1 MEKQTTRYF
10 LLTACLVALTFL
22 PFIGLSDFN
31 TKGEPREAVVAYSMI
46 ETGNWVLPQNNGGD
60 IAYKPPMFHWAIAAV
75 SSVVGEVN
83 EYTSRM
89 PSAVAL
95 IVMTLAIYLF
105 YARRKN
111 AEIAFWTALITF
123 TNFEMHRAGANC
135 RVDMVLTL
143 FIVLALLQL
152 FRWTERGLRGFPVW
166 AILFM
171 GCATLTKG
179 PVGIILP
186 CMVTAVYLW
195 LRGWRFWPVVWRF
208 ALVALASCVLPVM
221 WYAAAY
227 RQGGDDFLYL
237 VYEENVLRFI
247 GKMPYGSH
255 ENPWPYN
262 VMTVLTGFAPYTLL
276 ALFLGLAHLK
286 GLKNLN
292 FNFKAWRRLKVL
304 REMDDARLFSLLSI
318 VLIFVFYCIP
328 KSKRSVYLLPIY
340 PFIAYFLAEWIVR
353 AVKQT
358 PRPVY
363 IYGGF
368 LSLVSLLFLGVFMLI
383 RLDLVPASIFTGKH
397 AAENQAFLQALQQ
410 ASYSTMSIFIIVFL
424 FFVTLYLISALK
436 YRRRLL
442 PGILAVTL
450 GLYFA
455 LDSFVLPAVLGRKSD
470 RMVVEKIESAAAGDR
485 IYSYVKTDMLHF
497 FTINFYQGNTIVPF
511 EMEMPQSG
519 NLLVGEKDFPEFAAR
534 HTGYEFSLVYDSRHR
549 SCDTRQN
556 IQLYK
561 FYKK

>member
-1 MEKQTTRYF
+1 MNAQTKKYF
-10 LLTACLVALTFL
+10 LLTAVLVALTFL

-31 TKGEPREAVVAYSMI
+31 TKGEPREAVVAHSMI
-46 ETGNWVLPQNNGGD
+46 ATDNWILPQNNGGD
-60 IAYKPPMFHWAIAAV
+60 IAYKPPMFHWAIAVA
-75 SSVVGEVN
+75 STIAGEVN
-83 EYTSRM
+83 EFTSRL
-89 PSAVAL
+89 PSAGAL
-95 IVMTLAIYLF
+95 IVMVLAIYLF
-105 YARRKN
+105 YARRRN
-111 AEIAFWTALITF
+111 AEIAFWTAAITF

-152 FRWTERGLRGFPVW
+152 YKWTERGLRGFPIW
-166 AILFM
+166 AIVFM

-195 LRGWRFWPVVWRF
+195 LRGYGFWPVVWRF
-208 ALVALASCVLPVM
+208 ALVALASCILPII

-227 RQGGDDFLYL
+227 QQGGDGFLYL

-255 ENPWPYN
+255 ENPWTYN
-262 VMTVLTGFAPYTLL
+262 VVTVVAGYAPYTLL
-276 ALFLGLAHLK
+276 ALLLGVVNIKALK
-286 GLKNLN
+286 HVDIKGWRPLK
-292 FNFKAWRRLKVL
+292 AL

-318 VLIFVFYCIP
+318 VLIFLFYCIP

-353 AVKQT
+353 AVREK
-358 PRPVY
+358 PLAVR

-368 LSLVSLLFLGVFMLI
+368 LAVVGGLFLVASMLIRMDLVPPSFFSGKHAVENAAYLSAIHHASFSTTAVVILSLLFLAVVYLVFAI
-383 RLDLVPASIFTGKH
+383 KNKS
-397 AAENQAFLQALQQ
+397 
-410 ASYSTMSIFIIVFL
+410 
-424 FFVTLYLISALK
+424 
-436 YRRRLL
+436 RLL
-442 PGILAVTL
+442 KGILAVTL
-450 GLYFA
+450 CLYFA
-455 LDSFVLPAVLGRKSD
+455 LDSYVLPSVLECKSD
-470 RMVVEKIESAAAGDR
+470 KQVLEKIEAAAAGER

-497 FTINFYQGNTIVPF
+497 FTINFYLGNTIVPF
-511 EMEMPQSG
+511 EMEQPEQG
-519 NLLVGEKDFPEFAAR
+519 ILLVGEKDFPEFAER
-534 HTGYEFSLVYDSRHR
+534 HADYEFRQVYDSQHR

-561 FYKK
+561 FSKK

>member
-1 MEKQTTRYF
+1 MNTQTKKNF
-10 LLTACLVALTFL
+10 LLTAVLVVLTFL

-31 TKGEPREAVVAYSMI
+31 TKGEPREAVVAHSMI
-46 ETGNWVLPQNNGGD
+46 ATDNWILPQNNGGD
-60 IAYKPPMFHWAIAAV
+60 IAYKPPMFHWAIAVA
-75 SSVVGEVN
+75 STIAGEVN
-83 EYTSRM
+83 EFTSRL

-95 IVMTLAIYLF
+95 IVMVLAIYLF
-105 YARRKN
+105 YARRRN
-111 AEIAFWTALITF
+111 TEVAFWAAVITF
-123 TNFEMHRAGANC
+123 TNFEVHRAGANC

-152 FRWTERGLRGFPVW
+152 FKWTERNLRGFPVW
-166 AILFM
+166 AVVFM

-195 LRGWRFWPVVWRF
+195 LRGRGFWPVVWRF
-208 ALVALASCVLPVM
+208 ALVALASCILPII

-227 RQGGDDFLYL
+227 QQGGDGFLYL

-262 VMTVLTGFAPYTLL
+262 VVTVLAGYAPYTLL
-276 ALFLGLAHLK
+276 ALLLAVVNIKALK
-286 GLKNLN
+286 RVNI
-292 FNFKAWRRLKVL
+292 KAWRPLKAL

-353 AVKQT
+353 AVREKSLAV
-358 PRPVY
+358 R

-368 LSLVSLLFLGVFMLI
+368 LAAVGILFLVVSMLI
-383 RLDLVPASIFTGKH
+383 RMDLVPESIFSGKH
-397 AAENQAFLQALQQ
+397 AAENVAFLQAIHE
-410 ASYSTMSIFIIVFL
+410 ASFTTPAVLMLTLLFLAVVYLVFSI
-424 FFVTLYLISALK
+424 K
-436 YRRRLL
+436 QKDRLL
-442 PGILAVTL
+442 KGILAVTL
-450 GLYFA
+450 CLYFS
-455 LDSFVLPAVLGRKSD
+455 LDAYVLPSVLGCKSD
-470 RMVVEKIESAAAGDR
+470 KQLVEKIEAAAGGER
-485 IYSYVKTDMLHF
+485 VYSYVKTDMLHF
-497 FTINFYQGNTIVPF
+497 FTINFYRGNDIVPF
-511 EMEMPQSG
+511 EMEMPEQG
-519 NLLVGEKDFPEFAAR
+519 NLLVGEKDFPKFAER
-534 HTGYEFSLVYDSRHR
+534 HADYQFTLAYDSHHR

-556 IQLYK
+556 VQLYK
-561 FYKK
+561 FSKK